1 MQDGI
6 DVIGTIV
13 EVPADA
19 QDAVPVSLDGWHVN
33 VTAEQM
39 AERPAWHPFRVRPTR
54 MRRVWAGDDP
64 LNPQM
69 TVALRFADAEEAA
82 SLGLGPEQG
91 GQ

>member
-6 DVIGTIV
+6 DVIGTIA
-13 EVPADA
+13 EVPPEALDG
-19 QDAVPVSLDGWHVN
+19 VPVPLDGWHVN
-33 VTAEQM
+33 VSVEQM
-39 AERPAWHPFRVRPTR
+39 AAHPDWQPFRIMPTR

-69 TVALRFADAEEAA
+69 TVALRFADADEAA
-82 SLGLGPEQG
+82 SLGLSPDQG